1 MFSKVFIN
9 RPITSIVLS
18 LFIIIM
24 GIISIFILPV
34 AQLPEVTPPSV
45 SVSGHY
51 TGGNAVDV
59 EKAIATPVEN
69 QVNGATGMMYMKST
83 SANDGSFSLN
93 VTFKL
98 GTDVNIDAMDV
109 QNRVN
114 LATPILPAEIKQTGL
129 SVRKASP
136 NMLEIV
142 ALYSPHGMHGSN
154 FLSNYAALYV
164 QNELSRVDGVGDVHV
179 FGNSFAMR
187 IWLDPQKMANLHLT
201 TEDIINAVREQNALV
216 PGGSVGASPAP
227 KGQTFEISVQVKGR
241 LVTTQEFGNII
252 IGTNPATGSVIHLK
266 DIARIQLGSQSYSG
280 TPKANGKAGA
290 GLAVYQTPGGNAL
303 ETADLV
309 QAKMKEI
316 SRNFPADVKWTVM
329 VDNTRFV
336 KSSIDEVVKTL
347 FEVLLLVAFVVFFF
361 LQTWRPTLITMLA
374 VPVSII
380 GTFAIFTLIG
390 FTINTLTLFAMVLA
404 IGIVVDDAIVVV
416 EAVQHNIDNFG
427 LSAKDAAFKAMS
439 EVGGPVVAI
448 ALILAAV
455 FIPVTFM
462 PGITGMLYKQFA
474 FTIAISVLLSA
485 FVALTLTP
493 ALCSIMLRPNPVNE
507 HSRGLNYLFYK
518 FNIWFDKTVENYGE
532 SVRKT
537 IKHSPL
543 MFILLA
549 LIYIGTG
556 LFTKYTST
564 SFLPDEDQGMLMA
577 VVQLPPAAS
586 MQRTM
591 AIMDQFGEV
600 LNKNKNVD
608 HYFLAPGFNILQ
620 RARLSNFG
628 SAFIDLTNWD
638 QREGKNGSVQ
648 AIIGQLMAA
657 ASHIRGAKFRVISPP
672 PIRGL
677 GTTNGFSF
685 ILKQSTG
692 SIQDLEMVQ
701 NKFLA
706 AMRKRPE
713 IQMAY
718 STATFDYPDINI
730 SLDRIKAKKMGVSLA
745 NLDNTIQTCLGGYYI
760 NDLTLF
766 NRTFRVY
773 AQADSSYRANINDL
787 SQYYVRNSA
796 GNMVPVSALVTIT
809 KSTSAPV
816 VTHYNMDRNVDISG
830 SAAPGYSSG
839 DAINA
844 LEQVA
849 QQVLPAGYS
858 YEFSGTSLQEIE
870 SGKTSIIIFVL
881 AIMFVF
887 LFLSALYES
896 FAVPFAVLLAVPI
909 GIFGAYLSLMIGG
922 LSSSIYAQIGIIT
935 LIGLAAKN
943 AILIVEY
950 CKIKYESGV
959 PVVQAAMEAA
969 KLRIRPILMTSL
981 AFDLG
986 VIPLMI
992 ATGAGA
998 NARINIGYTV
1008 FGGMLTA
1015 TLLAIFFIP
1024 LFYVTII
1031 KIRDRNKHPE
1041 LLKTDD

>member
-1 MFSKVFIN
+1 MFSKTFIN
-9 RPITSIVLS
+9 RPITSIVIS
-18 LFIIIM
+18 LFIIIV
-24 GIISIFILPV
+24 GIISIFMLPV
-34 AQLPEVTPPSV
+34 AQLPEVTPPVV
-45 SVSGHY
+45 SVSGMY
-51 TGGNAVDV
+51 TGANASDV
-59 EKAIATPVEN
+59 EKAVTTPVEN
-69 QVNGATGMMYMKST
+69 SVNGATDMLYMNST

-98 GTDVNIDAMDV
+98 GSDVNVDAMEV

-114 LATPILPAEIKQTGL
+114 LATPILPAEIRQTGL
-129 SVRKASP
+129 SVKKASTA
-136 NMLEIV
+136 MLEIV
-142 ALYSPHGMHGSN
+142 GLYSPHGTHDEK
-154 FLSNYAALYV
+154 FLSNYAAMYV
-164 QNELSRVDGVGDVHV
+164 QNALSRVPGVGDVHV

-187 IWLDPQKMANLHLT
+187 VWLNPQKMANLHLT
-201 TEDIINAVREQNALV
+201 TQDVINAVKEQNTLIPA
-216 PGGSVGASPAP
+216 GSVGAAPAP
-227 KGQTFEISVQVKGR
+227 KGQTFQVSVQIKGR
-241 LVTTQEFGNII
+241 LVSAEEFGNIVV
-252 IGTNPATGSVIHLK
+252 GTNPATGSVIRLK
-266 DIARIQLGSQSYSG
+266 DIARVELGASDYSG
-280 TPKANGKAGA
+280 TPRLNGKVGC

-309 QAKMKEI
+309 KAKMEELSK
-316 SRNFPADVKWTVM
+316 NFPADLAWTTM

-336 KSSIDEVVKTL
+336 KASIDEVVKTL
-347 FEVLLLVAFVVFFF
+347 FEVLLLVIFVVFFF
-361 LQTWRPTLITMLA
+361 LQTWRPTLIAMLA

-416 EAVQHNIDNFG
+416 EAVQHNIDRYG
-427 LSAKDAAFKAMS
+427 LSAKEAAIRAMS
-439 EVGGPVVAI
+439 EVGGPVIAI
-448 ALILAAV
+448 ALILTAV

-493 ALCSIMLRPNPVNE
+493 ALCSIMLRPNPVNKN
-507 HSRGLNYLFYK
+507 SKGLNQLFYR

-537 IKHSPL
+537 IKHAPL
-543 MFILLA
+543 MFLLLA

-556 LFTKYTST
+556 LFSKYTST
-564 SFLPDEDQGMLMA
+564 SFLPDEDQGMVMA
-577 VVQLPPAAS
+577 VAQLPPDAS
-586 MQRTM
+586 TQRT
-591 AIMDQFGEV
+591 IEVLNEFGQI
-600 LNKNKNVD
+600 LNKNKNVE
-608 HYFLAPGFNILQ
+608 HYFLAPGFSILQ
-620 RARLSNFG
+620 GARMSNFG
-628 SAFIDLTNWD
+628 TAFIGLTDWSKRN
-638 QREGKNGSVQ
+638 GKNGSIQ

-657 ASHIRGAKFRVISPP
+657 SSHIKGAKFMVIAPP

-677 GTTNGFSF
+677 GRTTGFSF

-692 SIQDLEMVQ
+692 TIQDLEKVQ
-701 NKFLA
+701 NRFLA
-706 AMRKRPE
+706 ALNKRPE

-718 STATFDYPDINI
+718 STATFNYPDIHI
-730 SLDRIKAKKMGVSLA
+730 TIDRVKAKRMGVSMTT
-745 NLDNTIQTCLGGYYI
+745 LDNTIQTFLGGYYI
-760 NDLTLF
+760 NDFTLF

-773 AQADSSYRANINDL
+773 AQADSSYRASINDL
-787 SQYYVRNSA
+787 SKYYVRNDQ
-796 GNMVPVSALVTIT
+796 GNMVPVSELLNIT
-809 KSTSAPV
+809 RSTSAPV
-816 VTHYNMDRNVDISG
+816 ITHYNMDRNVNISG
-830 SAAPGYSSG
+830 NAAPGYSSG
-839 DAINA
+839 DAIKA
-844 LEQVA
+844 LRQVA
-849 QQVLPAGYS
+849 QQVLPEGYS
-858 YEFSGTSLQEIE
+858 YEFSGTTLQEIE
-870 SGKTSIIIFVL
+870 GGKTSTFIFIL
-881 AIMFVF
+881 AIVFVF

-909 GIFGAYLSLMIGG
+909 GIFGAYLSLHIGG

-950 CKIKYESGV
+950 CKMKYESGV
-959 PVVQAAMEAA
+959 PLVQAAVEAA

-986 VIPLMI
+986 VIPLML

-1031 KIRDRNKHPE
+1031 KIRDRKKKPDMV
-1041 LLKTDD
+1041 KTDI

>member
-1 MFSKVFIN
+1 MFSKTFIN
-9 RPITSIVLS
+9 RPITAIVIS
-18 LFIIIM
+18 LFIIIV
-24 GIISIFILPV
+24 GVISIFVLPI
-34 AQLPEVTPPSV
+34 AQLPEVTPPVV
-45 SVSGHY
+45 SVSGGY
-51 TGGNAVDV
+51 TGANASDV
-59 EKAIATPVEN
+59 EQAVATPVEN
-69 QVNGATGMMYMKST
+69 QVNGATDMLYMNST
-83 SANDGSFSLN
+83 SANNGSFSLS

-98 GTDVNIDAMDV
+98 GSDVNADAMEV

-129 SVRKASP
+129 SVKKATTS
-136 NMLEIV
+136 MLEIV
-142 ALYSPHGMHGSN
+142 ALYSPKGTHDSK
-154 FLSNYAALYV
+154 FLNNYASMYV

-179 FGNSFAMR
+179 FGDNFAMR
-187 IWLDPQKMANLHLT
+187 VWLDPQKMANLHLT
-201 TEDIINAVREQNALV
+201 TQDVINAVKEQNNMTPA
-216 PGGSVGASPAP
+216 GSVGASPAP
-227 KGQTFEISVQVKGR
+227 KGQTFEVSVHLQGR
-241 LVTTQEFGNII
+241 LVSAQEFGNIVV
-252 IGTNPATGSVIHLK
+252 GTNPTTGSVIRLK
-266 DIARIQLGSQSYSG
+266 DIARVELGSSSYNG
-280 TPKANGKAGA
+280 NPTINGKVGC

-303 ETADLV
+303 ETGDLV
-309 QAKMKEI
+309 QAKMKEL
-316 SRNFPADVKWTVM
+316 SKNFPADVAWTTM

-347 FEVLLLVAFVVFFF
+347 FEVLFLVIIVVFFF

-416 EAVQHNIDNFG
+416 EAVQHNIDRYG
-427 LSAKDAAFKAMS
+427 LSAKEASIRAMS
-439 EVGGPVVAI
+439 EVGGPVIAI
-448 ALILAAV
+448 ALILSAV

-493 ALCSIMLRPNPVNE
+493 ALCSIMLRPNPVTE
-507 HSRGLNYLFYK
+507 HSKGLNQLFYR
-518 FNIWFDKTVENYGE
+518 FNIWFDKTVESYGE
-532 SVRKT
+532 TVRKT
-537 IKHSPL
+537 IKHAPL
-543 MFILLA
+543 MFILLGV
-549 LIYIGTG
+549 IYIGTG
-556 LFTKYTST
+556 LFSKYTST
-564 SFLPDEDQGMLMA
+564 SFLPDEDQGMVMA
-577 VVQLPPAAS
+577 VAQLPPAAS
-586 MQRTM
+586 TQRTV
-591 AIMDQFGEV
+591 AV
-600 LNKNKNVD
+600 LNEFGKILSKNKNVE
-608 HYFLAPGFNILQ
+608 HYFLAPGFSILQ
-620 RARLSNFG
+620 GAQMSNFG
-628 SAFIDLTNWD
+628 TAFIGLTDWSKRN
-638 QREGKNGSVQ
+638 GKDGSIQ

-657 ASHIRGAKFRVISPP
+657 SSHIKGATFMVISPP

-677 GTTNGFSF
+677 GRTNGFSF

-692 SIQDLEMVQ
+692 SIEDLERVQ
-701 NKFLA
+701 NDFLA
-706 AMRKRPE
+706 ALRKRPE

-718 STATFDYPDINI
+718 STATFNYPDIRI
-730 SLDRIKAKKMGVSLA
+730 SIDRVKAKKMGVSLA
-745 NLDNTIQTCLGGYYI
+745 DINNTIQTFLGGYYI
-760 NDLTLF
+760 NDFTLY

-773 AQADSSYRANINDL
+773 AQADSNYRASVVDM
-787 SQYYVRNSA
+787 SQFYVRSNK
-796 GNMVPVSALVTIT
+796 GNMVPVSALVNIT

-816 VTHYNMDRNVDISG
+816 ITHYNMDRNVNISG

-844 LEQVA
+844 LRQVA
-849 QQVLPAGYS
+849 QQILPPGYT

-870 SGKTSIIIFVL
+870 GGKTSIIIFIL
-881 AIMFVF
+881 AILFVF

-896 FAVPFAVLLAVPI
+896 FAVPFAVLMAVPI
-909 GIFGAYLSLMIGG
+909 GIFGAYLSLKIGG

-950 CKIKYESGV
+950 CKMKYESGM
-959 PVVQAAMEAA
+959 PLVQAAVEAA

-1031 KIRDRNKHPE
+1031 KIRDRKKNPE
-1041 LLKTDD
+1041 QLKTDL